1 MVGRATRVSIRICAF
16 VLLMGCAGWAAT
28 CSNAT
33 VTGNYGF
40 QVSGAGQ
47 MGDPRASNG
56 QLTADGNG
64 NFTGTET
71 AKVAG
76 VTYTNV
82 SLIGTYKIG
91 PNCSGSGT
99 FTPSVG
105 PAATYSFVILSDH
118 KTIQILDTDKQRT
131 QSGYAMA
138 QGTAT
143 CSTANLTGT
152 YGFQGGSVGL
162 NNPGS
167 GNGQMILDGAGNF
180 TGTETASLNGE
191 IFSSVPIAGTYSMNS
206 NCQGTAVLNASGLS
220 PINLA
225 LVEINAGQTLL
236 AMETDQNTT
245 LVGMI
250 QKAGSAACSN
260 STVKGAYSLLEAGT
274 ENTVDLVAVSNQ
286 FTADGNGSLSGTQ
299 SSSNNGTIVSDV
311 TTSGTYQVNANCTG
325 SMTITPQGGTASDY
339 NFVVI
344 SGAKPL
350 LLIDSDSNTNQVGYA
365 ETQGKPTCTTAGI
378 KGTFGMSLNGKPL
391 FIDETA
397 IGGQVKLDG
406 AGNVTGT
413 ETASYNGTI
422 TKNAVLTGTYTINSD
437 CTGAASLAAKNLPTL
452 NLNLTVANSGNA
464 LIAIQTD
471 SGTEV
476 SGVLQH

>member
-1 MVGRATRVSIRICAF
+1 MFGRAIRVSVCIWVGIFTLCS
-16 VLLMGCAGWAAT
+16 AGWAAT

-40 QVSGAGQ
+40 QILGVGQ

-71 AKVAG
+71 AKIMG

-82 SLIGTYKIG
+82 SLTGTYKIS

-105 PAATYSFVILSDH
+105 PAATYSFVILSDR
-118 KTIQILDTDKQRT
+118 KTIQIVDTDKQRT

-138 QGTAT
+138 QGTGT
-143 CSTANLTGT
+143 CSTTNLTGT

-167 GNGQMILDGAGNF
+167 GNGQMVLDGAGNF
-180 TGTETASLNGE
+180 TGTETASLNGQ
-191 IFSSVPIAGTYSMNS
+191 IFSSVPITGTYTMNS
-206 NCQGTAVLNASGLS
+206 NCQGTATLNATGLS

-225 LVEINAGQTLL
+225 LVEINSGQTLL

-245 LVGMI
+245 LVGSI

-260 STVKGAYSLLEAGT
+260 STLKGGYSVLEAGT
-274 ENTVDLVAVSNQ
+274 QNTVQLVAVSDQ
-286 FTADGNGSLSGTQ
+286 LAADGNGNLSGTQ
-299 SSSNNGTIVSDV
+299 TSSNSGAIVSNV
-311 TTSGTYQVNANCTG
+311 TASGTYQVNANCTG
-325 SMTITPQGGTASDY
+325 SMTVTPTGGSASDY

-344 SGAKPL
+344 SGTKPL
-350 LLIDSDSNTNQVGYA
+350 LLIDTDSNTNQVGYA
-365 ETQGKPTCTTAGI
+365 ETQGKPTCTTAAI
-378 KGTFGMSLNGKPL
+378 KGTFGMALNGKPL
-391 FIDETA
+391 ILDETA
-397 IGGQVKLDG
+397 IGGQIKLDG
-406 AGNVTGT
+406 AGNVTGS
-413 ETASYNGTI
+413 ETASYSGVI
-422 TKNAVLTGTYTINSD
+422 TKNALLTGTYTINSD
-437 CTGAASLAAKNLPTL
+437 CTGTATLSAKNLPTL
-452 NLNLTVANSGNA
+452 NLNLTVANGGNA
-464 LIAIQTD
+464 LVAIETD